1 MVSIITM
8 ASAACLGSVGQEQE
22 SPCGEVVVLASR
34 SYSIAENWES
44 EAFAEKQ
51 YLLAQLQVGWGP

>member
-8 ASAACLGSVGQEQE
+8 ASVACLGSVGQEQE
-22 SPCGEVVVLASR
+22 SPCEVAVVLASR
-34 SYSIAENWES
+34 SYSIAENWGS

-51 YLLAQLQVGWGP
+51 YLPVQLQVGWDP